1 MICLTNEEN
10 SKFKFLFDP
19 DGSMYGR
26 GATVLRERTD
36 NVLLNMPAPAVA
48 KRVAPAA
55 AAPCAFASYVAVVDM
70 RSSGAAEAFTRSLKE
85 TGFAVCTGHGL
96 DYRLVKQVYAE
107 WRELFLSGAADQA
120 RYLRDLVT
128 QDGFFDI
135 NAAESAK
142 GVEVKDLKQYYQ
154 LYFPHGRYPSEVSDA
169 ARRLFAALIE
179 LGAKLLTWIDEVRK
193 AGKAG
198 ATLFV

>member
-1 MICLTNEEN
+1 MRCVILAMQGRFGNPWVLFEFEN
-10 SKFKFLFDP
+10 FETLMS
-19 DGSMYGR
+19 
-26 GATVLRERTD
+26 VLRERSA
-36 NVLLNMPAPAVA
+36 NVDMPALAVA
-48 KRVAPAA
+48 KRAAHAA
-55 AAPCAFASYVAVVDM
+55 AAQGAFESYVAVVDM
-70 RSSGAAEAFTRSLKE
+70 RASGAAEAFTRSLKE
-85 TGFAVCTGHGL
+85 TGFAVVTGHGL
-96 DYRLVKQVYAE
+96 DYRMVKQVYAE

-120 RYLRDLVT
+120 RYLRDLTT

-142 GVEVKDLKQYYQ
+142 GMEVKDLKQYYQ

-193 AGKAG
+193 PGKAR
-198 ATLFV
+198 AKLFV